1 MRTRNG
7 FCTFY
12 LTLYNEF
19 TRPLP
24 PDVTHTL
31 ISSFLYIS
39 MPGLVAPMLASIR
52 FAPPVPDR
60 QTLRVCGEIAQGPYD
75 CAFDTASRI
84 AKRYMCASNT
94 FFAFVPRRGLLI
106 RTRHESPNVTHVLLF
121 AFPLRFH
128 ETLHTHLFLRFL
140 LRHMCLFGPL
150 RTPHV
155 RQCNVWAPPPFQ
167 TCFRFAC
174 RLAKHQQP

>member
-1 MRTRNG
+1 MVSAH
-7 FCTFY
+7 FSTFH
-12 LTLYNEF
+12 LPLYNEF

-60 QTLRVCGEIAQGPYD
+60 QTLRVCGAMAQSPYD
-75 CAFDTASRI
+75 CACDTASRI

-94 FFAFVPRRGLLI
+94 SFAFVPRRGLLI
-106 RTRHESPNVTHVLLF
+106 RTRHESPNVTHVMLF
-121 AFPLRFH
+121 AFPPRFH
-128 ETLHTHLFLRFL
+128 EMLHTHWFRHLLPRHMYLFGL
-140 LRHMCLFGPL
+140 LRAPNL
-150 RTPHV
+150 RRRTVCAPSCFTACFHV
-155 RQCNVWAPPPFQ
+155 V
-167 TCFRFAC
+167 C
-174 RLAKHQQP
+174 RLTNR

>member
-1 MRTRNG
+1 MRTRYG

-12 LTLYNEF
+12 LTRYNEF

-60 QTLRVCGEIAQGPYD
+60 QTLRVCGAMAQSPYD
-75 CAFDTASRI
+75 CACDTASRI

-94 FFAFVPRRGLLI
+94 LFAFVPRRGLLI
-106 RTRHESPNVTHVLLF
+106 RTRHESPNVTHVMLI

-128 ETLHTHLFLRFL
+128 ETLHTHWFLRFL